1 MSAAYMIGTE
11 AKISV
16 EKKTKRKSISQF
28 SRSVVSDSLQPQDKH
43 ISYLLY
49 QNLGSEMQKSGLRL
63 SLLATLMDTEL
74 ENHCCRLILE

>member
-28 SRSVVSDSLQPQDKH
+28 SRSVVSDSLKPHELQHARPPCPSPPRVH
-43 ISYLLY
+43 P
-49 QNLGSEMQKSGLRL
+49 NPCPL
-63 SLLATLMDTEL
+63 SW
-74 ENHCCRLILE
+74 